1 MLLSGT
7 TNAICQLQVRQCT
20 LSIVIP
26 TVKSAHAQITQSDV
40 LKPVQA
46 LSPVGRCRTFDAAA
60 DGYGRGEGIAVI
72 VMQPSGDSVQNT
84 AEAVEGVGSGST
96 SGTRQPYAVVRGSVT
111 NQGGRSGGLTA
122 PNGPAQGALVR

>member
-1 MLLSGT
+1 MLMP
-7 TNAICQLQVRQCT
+7 A
-20 LSIVIP
+20 
-26 TVKSAHAQITQSDV
+26 
-40 LKPVQA
+40 QA

-72 VMQPSGDSVQNT
+72 VLQASGDSMQQS
-84 AEAVEGVGSGST
+84 ADAADAPGSGSMADV
-96 SGTRQPYAVVRGSVT
+96 RQQYAVLRGSVT

>member
-1 MLLSGT
+1 M
-7 TNAICQLQVRQCT
+7 
-20 LSIVIP
+20 
-26 TVKSAHAQITQSDV
+26 
-40 LKPVQA
+40 QA

-72 VMQPSGDSVQNT
+72 VLQPTGDSAQQTAESADAPSG
-84 AEAVEGVGSGST
+84 GSMSAAQ
-96 SGTRQPYAVVRGSVT
+96 QPYAVVRSSVT